1 MGDAMLLLSTEVF
14 VSFEIKTDFEGSIEA
29 FAAVVDESALVHGP
43 VSPLVPFWIM
53 G

>member
-14 VSFEIKTDFEGSIEA
+14 VSFEIETDFEGSIEA

-43 VSPLVPFWIM
+43 VSPFVPFRIV